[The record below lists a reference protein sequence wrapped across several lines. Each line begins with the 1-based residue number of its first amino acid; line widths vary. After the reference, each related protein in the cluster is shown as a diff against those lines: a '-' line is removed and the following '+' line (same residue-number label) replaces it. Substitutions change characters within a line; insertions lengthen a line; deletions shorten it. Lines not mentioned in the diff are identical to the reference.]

1 ATAAATAL
9 APRPPTLGTQ
19 DGRLCLNC
27 HQPGPA
33 PFQPHGLPPDKRAA
47 LTRKSQ
53 TDDPDARPVLLSL
66 SSLLLGWPAQ
76 GHVQLEC
83 AACHQEHRGKDY
95 NLSQLSNDQCQTC
108 HARQFHSFAHGHPT
122 FKQFP
127 FFRPT
132 RVLYDHL
139 KHAEAHFN
147 DTNFPNLAPAY
158 CTDCHQTDTA
168 GRTMLVTNFAAACAA
183 CHLRQIR
190 EAPGVAFLGI
200 PNLAVTALRQRI
212 GRWPDN
218 GAGQLT
224 PFTQLLLSADG
235 SAAEAMRTLS
245 GADLLDNLDELDRAT
260 TNELKAAEQLAW
272 AIKELMADLAADAT
286 ATLSNRLRTL
296 LGRQLAPLEAARL
309 AGQLPQD
316 TLALAQAQWFPDLQ
330 QELSLHRSSKPL
342 ALAEGETNAAS
353 ATRHQAL
360 DTSSLPLFSQNSFG
374 WYRTN
379 CQILYRP
386 AAHADEFFRSWLD
399 LSVSAS
405 LR

>member
-1 ATAAATAL
+1 
-9 APRPPTLGTQ
+9 
-19 DGRLCLNC
+19 
-27 HQPGPA
+27 
-33 PFQPHGLPPDKRAA
+33 
-47 LTRKSQ
+47 
-53 TDDPDARPVLLSL
+53 
-66 SSLLLGWPAQ
+66 
-76 GHVQLEC
+76 
-83 AACHQEHRGKDY
+83 
-95 NLSQLSNDQCQTC
+95 
-108 HARQFHSFAHGHPT
+108 
-122 FKQFP
+122 
-127 FFRPT
+127 
-132 RVLYDHL
+132 
-139 KHAEAHFN
+139 
-147 DTNFPNLAPAY
+147 
-158 CTDCHQTDTA
+158 
-168 GRTMLVTNFAAACAA
+168 
-183 CHLRQIR
+183 QIR

-360 DTSSLPLFSQNSFG
+360 DTSSLPLFSQNRFG

-405 LR
+405 LRGAQDPISPDAFASLRRLSNAIAKPESPGRCAKCHSTEIKPPLTPSPLAPREVAGMKADAINWHPFRPEPDQHTFTKFSHQAHFSLIGSNGCVTCHGFKRPAETNLASVGTPASPSVPTPISNFAPVQKDVCARCHTGQQAGDSCLQCHDYHIGKFKPTLPLPAQNLKMTTAQVK